1 MKNNATPQIGSLDV
15 DCIGQELIALLRE
28 LRPFPAPVP
37 AAASDVLPALSPRAI
52 RVLCDCAAF
61 DFCRGDQ
68 QLSVQQTVTD
78 SSPAGAG
85 VSDSICCRLGMMPLR
100 CAVLGQVGQWR
111 GARRLAVL

>member
-28 LRPFPAPVP
+28 LRPGP
-37 AAASDVLPALSPRAI
+37 AAASDVLPALSPLAM

-61 DFCRGDQ
+61 DFCRDDQ

-111 GARRLAVL
+111 GARRLTVL